1 MVSYEMKPKLKMN
14 QVCGCLVIYDER
26 CGSENVCRCVKQG
39 VREKPKQ
46 RAETDWV
53 LHRSE
58 ALLRL
63 NCLISRPCVPVL
75 VCTCAMVWW
84 MAERVISTKHTGI
97 HNGFSF
103 GLCGHNWLWH
113 YVWSAS
119 MVVPQPM
126 CSMCCSHSSH
136 NSKSKDG
143 QKKISWKHCTLN
155 NFELV

>member
-1 MVSYEMKPKLKMN
+1 MKWNQNSRWIRSVGVWWFTMKGAEVKMSVDVWN
-14 QVCGCLVIYDER
+14 REF
-26 CGSENVCRCVKQG
+26 E
-39 VREKPKQ
+39 REKPKQ

-143 QKKISWKHCTLN
+143 QKKYHENT
-155 NFELV
+155 VP